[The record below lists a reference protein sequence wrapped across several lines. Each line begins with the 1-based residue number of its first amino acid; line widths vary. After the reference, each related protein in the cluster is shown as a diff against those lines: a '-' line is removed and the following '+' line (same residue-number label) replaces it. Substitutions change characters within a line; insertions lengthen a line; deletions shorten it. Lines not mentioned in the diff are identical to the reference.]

1 MRIAILSDIHANLAA
16 LEAVLAHLGS
26 VDGLWVLGDVVG
38 YGPDPNECV
47 AALAGRPH
55 VAIAGNH
62 DWAVLDKLDL
72 ADFNTDARRANEWT
86 RKQLEPAAWDFLR
99 ALPDKMVVEG
109 YTLAHGSPR
118 SPIWEYLIY
127 PNVAKVS
134 FAHFDTQVCWVGH
147 THMPVLFQD
156 EPDGPGCVALRPLED
171 EAMSLGEGRL
181 ILNPGSVGQPRDGD
195 PRAAYCL
202 LDTAARVVTWRR
214 VPYDIIATQDKMRAA
229 RLPRRNIERL
239 SVGW

>member
-1 MRIAILSDIHANLAA
+1 MRIAILSDVHANLAA
-16 LEAVLAHLGS
+16 FEAVLAHIGS
-26 VDGLWVLGDVVG
+26 IDGLWLLGDVVG

-47 AALAGRPH
+47 ALLAARPH

-62 DWAVLDKLDL
+62 DWAVLGKLDL
-72 ADFNTDARRANEWT
+72 VEFNTDARRANEWT
-86 RKQLEPAAWDFLR
+86 RKQLDAASFDYLE
-99 ALPDKMVVEG
+99 ALPEKTEVEG

-134 FAHFDTQVCWVGH
+134 FAHFDTQICWVGH
-147 THMPVLFQD
+147 THMPILFQD
-156 EPDGPGCVALRPLED
+156 VPDSARCESLRPLED
-171 EAMSLGEGRL
+171 EPMPLGDDRL

-202 LDTAARVVTWRR
+202 LDTEARTVTWRR
-214 VPYDIIATQDKMRAA
+214 VPYDIAVTQDKMRAV
-229 RLPRRNIERL
+229 RLPRRNLERL